1 MWLGGSEFDIFSFTG
16 QIDRHSVDAKFNS
29 RPEVKDVNGLPRIN
43 LYIFFIPIR
52 AELLLLPF
60 YGILE

>member
-29 RPEVKDVNGLPRIN
+29 RPEVKDVNVLPRIN
-43 LYIFFIPIR
+43 LYIFLFP
-52 AELLLLPF
+52 
-60 YGILE
+60 LERYYYYYHFMGF

>member
-29 RPEVKDVNGLPRIN
+29 RPEVKDVNVLPRIN
-43 LYIFFIPIR
+43 LYIFLFP
-52 AELLLLPF
+52 
-60 YGILE
+60 LERYYYYYHFTGF

>member
-29 RPEVKDVNGLPRIN
+29 RPEVKDVNVLRRIN
-43 LYIFFIPIR
+43 LYIFLFP
-52 AELLLLPF
+52 
-60 YGILE
+60 LERYYYYYHFTGF